1 MRPEAY
7 RGGATAPDGSAWE
20 LFGERYPTNPRLGL
34 DDNAFEMV
42 RLWRLYQG
50 GMAPGWLPD
59 PGGVLDQAAILLDAF
74 AVMSAAEAALQPK
87 GK

>member
-1 MRPEAY
+1 M
-7 RGGATAPDGSAWE
+7 
-20 LFGERYPTNPRLGL
+20 FGERHPTNPRLGL

-50 GMAPGWLPD
+50 GMVSGWAPGWLPD
-59 PGGVLDQAAILLDAF
+59 PGGVLDQAAVLLDAF